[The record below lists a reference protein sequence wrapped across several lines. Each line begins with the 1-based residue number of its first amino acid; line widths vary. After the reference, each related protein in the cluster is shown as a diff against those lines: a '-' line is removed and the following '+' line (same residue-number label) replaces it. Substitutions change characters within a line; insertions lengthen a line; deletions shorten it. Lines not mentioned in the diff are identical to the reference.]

1 MLIEKKIKFNAD
13 KKLRIMQVS
22 DAQDM
27 HIIRPEMFRMLAYA
41 YDTYKPDLVI
51 LAGDN
56 ILGNHIDD
64 MPIGSKHPK
73 RTKSFTE
80 KRIRKA
86 LDYLLSPLEKRGIP
100 FTFVYGNHDCM
111 NALSEREQA
120 AIYAEYGCFFGLNED
135 EDISCDTFNF
145 PLYSHDGR
153 MIYNIWMMNSAG
165 KYKNGHRY
173 IGVQKKSLD
182 WYEKRA
188 NELKEQNGGEYVRSL
203 MFQHVPFP
211 ESREL
216 FKVCSRENPG
226 AAHDGNGRHYRLDT
240 EKAKGIA
247 YEYDFE
253 EQDTHQLETIKR
265 VGDVDAVVSAHLHI
279 NAFDGVVD
287 GVRVIESPGASFRC
301 YGLPYTR
308 GIRIFDFNEDDPSA
322 FTTQVIT
329 YFEMFGE
336 NFSSKFRYFMNADEM
351 EKKKN
356 LALTVTGAALVG
368 GAIAASK
375 IIKKKIK

>member
-1 MLIEKKIKFNAD
+1 MLIESKIKFNAD
-13 KKLRIMQVS
+13 GKLRIMQVS

-27 HIIRPEMFRMLAYA
+27 HIIRPEMFRMLAHA
-41 YDTYKPDLVI
+41 YDVYKPDLVI

-64 MPIGSKHPK
+64 MPIGSKHPQ

-86 LDYLLSPLEKRGIP
+86 LGYLLRPLEKRGIP

-111 NALSEREQA
+111 NALTEREQA

-135 EDISCDTFNF
+135 ENMPCDTFSF
-145 PLYSHDGR
+145 PIYSSDGNK
-153 MIYNIWMMNSAG
+153 IVYNIWMMNSAG
-165 KYKNGHRY
+165 KRNGNQTY

-182 WYEKRA
+182 WYVKKA
-188 NELKEQNGGEYVRSL
+188 NELKERNGGEYVRSL

-216 FKVCSRENPG
+216 FEVCSRENPG
-226 AAHDGNGRHYRLDT
+226 AASDGNGRHYRLNR
-240 EKAKGIA
+240 EMAKGIA

-253 EQDTHQLETIKR
+253 EQDTHQHETVKS

-308 GIRIFDFNEDDPSA
+308 GIRIFDFCEENPSA
-322 FTTQVIT
+322 FTTEVIT

-356 LALTVTGAALVG
+356 AALVAA
-368 GAIAASK
+368 GAAAVTAAAVAVK
-375 IIKKKIK
+375 KLKKKK